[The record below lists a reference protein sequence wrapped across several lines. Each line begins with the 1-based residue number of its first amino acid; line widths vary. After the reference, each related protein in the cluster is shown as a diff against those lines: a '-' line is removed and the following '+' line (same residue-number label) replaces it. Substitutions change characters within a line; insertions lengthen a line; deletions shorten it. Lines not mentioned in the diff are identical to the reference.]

1 MYRPPGRMLTEQAE
15 LQRDMDSLKESIR
28 LGWVDMASKPMRPK
42 DRQELRKHIVALG
55 AELTRLLGLLD

>member
-1 MYRPPGRMLTEQAE
+1 MLTEQVK
-15 LQRDMDSLKESIR
+15 LQHDMDSLKEGIR

-55 AELTRLLGLLD
+55 AELTRLLAMLD